1 MKKLIITSL
10 AALAALPLAAASV
23 TPLWMRDARV
33 SPDGRTIAFRYAGD
47 IFTVPAAGGHAT
59 RLTAMPSMERTPVW
73 SPDGS
78 KIAFASDRDGAYN
91 IYMMDANGGKA
102 TRLTSGS
109 TPLTPEAFTPDGEA
123 VVFSASIQH
132 PAASRLFPSRA
143 LTQLYS
149 VPVSGGRYV
158 QLLGSPAE
166 LISWLPDG
174 KSFLYQDKKG
184 SENQWRKHHTSSI
197 TRDIWRYDAA
207 TGSHTNL
214 TAHAGEDRNPVL
226 SPDGKTL
233 YFLSERDGGSMNIY
247 AVPLDNPQQISTV
260 TRFTDHPVRF
270 LSVGADG
277 KLVYTYDG
285 ELYTQTPGG
294 QPARV
299 NVTITDDLTELPA
312 KERLGHFTD
321 GAVAPSGKEIAL
333 VSRGQVA
340 VTSVDYPTSRIVT
353 TTPGMERD
361 LTWHPKGKRLAY
373 ASDRTGRWDIYVAE
387 VAGEGD
393 PDFVNATIINEKPL
407 LPADTLDRTNPR
419 FSPDGKQ
426 LAFLLGRDKIAVT
439 DLDSGKVH
447 VLTDGSAVTDRTS
460 DERFLWSPDSKW
472 LLTTVTDKA
481 HNGYPDIAI
490 INVASGEVTN
500 LTGSGYDDGLPRWAM
515 GGNAI
520 TFISERYG
528 MRNHASWGSLNDV
541 MVIFLNQEAMDRFR
555 LSKEDYELLADS
567 EKAAKKEVTVTPSKD
582 KKKSKKGD
590 MKEAKDDDSE
600 AVKPIVV
607 ELDGITDRIMRI
619 TPNSSDLA
627 DAIITGDDGE
637 ETLYYLSAFED
648 GYDLWKRDLR
658 EFDTPELVEKLG
670 AGGSTFD
677 LSNDGKTLF
686 ILSSSGVKKLS
697 LANDKLK
704 SVKISGNME
713 IDAPREREAMY
724 DYLVREERERFYE
737 PSMHGVDWAA
747 LTDHYRRFLPHIT
760 NNTDFAEMASE
771 LLGELN
777 VSHTGSGY
785 FGPGSDNP
793 VADLGLI
800 YDLTYAGPGMKVAEV
815 VKKTPLA
822 TAKSRVAPGDIL
834 VSVGGMELTDSVTLD
849 HLLAGMAGK
858 RVRLGFRSPKG
869 AAYEEVV
876 KPLRAGGS
884 ANALYDRWVE
894 RNRALV
900 DSLSGGRLA
909 YVHFRAMN
917 DDSFRPVYS
926 RLLGTD
932 YDKEGVVIDTR
943 FNGGGRMHEDI
954 EVLFSGKRY
963 FDQVVRGKAVGEMPS
978 RRWNKPSIM
987 LVCEANYSNAHGTPW
1002 VYKHTGIGKIVGAPV
1017 PGTMTSVNW
1026 VDLQDPSLYFG
1037 IPVIG
1042 MRQLNGKYLENQQLE
1057 PDVLIL
1063 NDPAEVVT
1071 GRDAQIEAAVSE
1083 LLKDIDASKSA
1094 K

>member
-10 AALAALPLAAASV
+10 AAAAAMMAAAAPV

-33 SPDGRTIAFRYAGD
+33 SPDGSTIAFRYAGD
-47 IFTVPAAGGHAT
+47 IFTVVAAGGHAT

-78 KIAFASDRDGAYN
+78 KIAFASDRDGAFN
-91 IYMMDANGGKA
+91 IYVMDANGGKA

-109 TPLTPEAFTPDGEA
+109 TALTPQAFTPDGQA
-123 VVFSASIQH
+123 VVFSAYIQH
-132 PAASRLFPSRA
+132 PADSRVFPTRSMP
-143 LTQLYS
+143 QLYS

-158 QLLGSPAE
+158 QILGTPAE

-174 KSFLYQDKKG
+174 KSFIYQDKKG
-184 SENQWRKHHTSSI
+184 GENEWRKHHTSSI
-197 TRDIWRYDAA
+197 TRDIWRYDAP
-207 TGSHTNL
+207 TGTHTNL

-226 SPDGKTL
+226 SPDGSTL
-233 YFLSERDGGSMNIY
+233 YFLSERDGGSMNVY
-247 AVPLDNPQQISTV
+247 SVPLDNPQQLTAV
-260 TRFTDHPVRF
+260 TRFKEHPVRF
-270 LSVGADG
+270 LSMGRDG

-285 ELYTQTPGG
+285 ELYTQAPGG
-294 QPARV
+294 QPSRV
-299 NVTITDDLTELPA
+299 AVSITDDLTELPA
-312 KERLGHFTD
+312 KERLAHFTD
-321 GAVAPSGKEIAL
+321 GAVAPSGKEVAL

-361 LTWHPKGKRLAY
+361 LSWHPKDKKLAY
-373 ASDRTGRWDIYVAE
+373 ASDRSGRWDIYVAE
-387 VAGEGD
+387 VTGEGD
-393 PDFVNATIINEKPL
+393 PDFVNATIISEKPL

-419 FSPDGKQ
+419 FSPDGNQ

-439 DLDSGKVH
+439 DLKSGKVR

-490 INVASGEVTN
+490 INVATGEVTN
-500 LTGSGYDDGLPRWAM
+500 LTGSGYDDGMPRWAM

-520 TFISERYG
+520 TFITERYG

-541 MVIFLNQEAMDRFR
+541 MAIFLNQEALDRFR
-555 LSKEDYELLADS
+555 LSKEDYELLAEA
-567 EKAAKKEVTVTPSKD
+567 EKAKKEVTVTPDKD
-582 KKKSKKGD
+582 KKKKGSKKD
-590 MKEAKDDDSE
+590 AKQDSKDAE

-607 ELDGITDRIMRI
+607 ELDGITDRIVRL

-658 EFDTPELVEKLG
+658 KFDTPELVEKMG
-670 AGGSTFD
+670 AGYSTFD
-677 LSNDGKTLF
+677 PSTDGKALF
-686 ILSSSGVKKLS
+686 ILNSSGVKKLTLS
-697 LANDKLK
+697 NDKLK
-704 SVKISGNME
+704 SVKISGTQQ
-713 IDAPREREAMY
+713 IDTPAEREAMY

-747 LTDHYRRFLPHIT
+747 LTDHYRRFLPHVT
-760 NNTDFAEMASE
+760 NNYDFAEMASE

-785 FGPGSDNP
+785 IPDGSDNP
-793 VADLGLI
+793 VADLGLL

-822 TAKSRVAPGDIL
+822 TAKSRVRPGDIL
-834 VSVGGMELTDSVTLD
+834 VSIGGTELSDSLTTDK
-849 HLLAGMAGK
+849 LLAGMAGK
-858 RVRLGFRSPKG
+858 RVRLGFRTPGGES
-869 AAYEEVV
+869 YDEVV
-876 KPLRAGGS
+876 KPMRAGGS
-884 ANALYDRWVE
+884 SGPLYQRWVE

-909 YVHFRAMN
+909 YVHFQAMN
-917 DDSFRPVYS
+917 DGSFRPVYS

-954 EVLFSGKRY
+954 EVLFSGKHY
-963 FDQVVRGKAVGEMPS
+963 FDQVVRGKEVGEMPS

-1002 VYKHTGIGKIVGAPV
+1002 VYQHTGIGKIVGAPV

-1057 PDVLIL
+1057 PDVPVL
-1063 NDPAEVVT
+1063 NDPAEVVR
-1071 GRDAQIEAAVSE
+1071 GRDAQIEAAVAE
-1083 LLKDIDASKSA
+1083 LLKDIDASKST